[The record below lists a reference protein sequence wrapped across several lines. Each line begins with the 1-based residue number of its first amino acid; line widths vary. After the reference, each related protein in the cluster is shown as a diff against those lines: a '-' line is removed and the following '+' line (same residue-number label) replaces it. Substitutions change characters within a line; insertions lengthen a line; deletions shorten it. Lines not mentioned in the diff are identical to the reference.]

1 MPHESHACCPQP
13 FVKGFA
19 EDCTQHARECMHG
32 PQPCVERA
40 RRGCALPPQW
50 QAREC
55 MHDLWLFL
63 SFVERVR
70 PPRMLPDA
78 GGGVRAWHVTFA
90 GRCLRVCSSA
100 AVDYV
105 SGFVLPSAPPS
116 LRGRALSS
124 SSCRVPSCP
133 SRCPPAPARVRTHSL
148 PHTCANTALRT
159 RIATWALYTTHPYL
173 VSRARPERRRGGGLG
188 AAAMQATSVGTQEMK
203 WVSSCQVSFSDL
215 QEASDDTVK
224 ACKADMGENKQVD
237 LAMVFISSR
246 FTETRGGATPIDKR
260 DLDRALDTV
269 KHELGAKM
277 VFGCLGGGVMGMGEE
292 KAPEEFESFKAV
304 SICCAHLPGVD
315 IAPFSLAAGDV
326 PGADAT
332 QAEWRAKL
340 GNTNPSQEPVIIA
353 LVEPQMSASS
363 ALTRFLEGLDFA
375 YPGCVKVG
383 GLAAPSLQSASA
395 LPSVFS
401 SWTSSGDGASPFPG
415 LPGLTRPQDKKGAQ
429 VVGVALTGNIAAE
442 PLVAQGCRGIGGV
455 YEVAEMERNMLM
467 SLTQVGKSK
476 KMTALEMLQQVVQG
490 LSPADVEL
498 AQTSLFLG
506 VASESMQLDTSGQ
519 PPGTKSLVYYCF
531 FLIFYARQVWA
542 ASMHKFS
549 KTSILY
555 SVFI

>member
-1 MPHESHACCPQP
+1 
-13 FVKGFA
+13 
-19 EDCTQHARECMHG
+19 
-32 PQPCVERA
+32 
-40 RRGCALPPQW
+40 
-50 QAREC
+50 
-55 MHDLWLFL
+55 
-63 SFVERVR
+63 
-70 PPRMLPDA
+70 
-78 GGGVRAWHVTFA
+78 
-90 GRCLRVCSSA
+90 
-100 AVDYV
+100 
-105 SGFVLPSAPPS
+105 
-116 LRGRALSS
+116 
-124 SSCRVPSCP
+124 
-133 SRCPPAPARVRTHSL
+133 
-148 PHTCANTALRT
+148 
-159 RIATWALYTTHPYL
+159 
-173 VSRARPERRRGGGLG
+173 
-188 AAAMQATSVGTQEMK
+188 MQATSVGTQEMK

-215 QEASDDTVK
+215 QEAIDDTVK

-260 DLDRALDTV
+260 DLDRALDTI

-292 KAPEEFESFKAV
+292 KSPEEFESFKAV

-363 ALTRFLEGLDFA
+363 SLTRFLEGLDFA

-401 SWTSSGDGASPFPG
+401 SWTSSGDGASLFPA
-415 LPGLTRPQDKKGAQ
+415 LPGFTRPQDKKGAQ

-455 YEVAEMERNMLM
+455 YEVAEMQRNMLM
-467 SLTQVGKSK
+467 SLTQVGKTK

-506 VASESMQLDTSGQ
+506 VASESMQLDKSGQ
-519 PPGTKSLVYYCF
+519 PPGTHSQKKKIVDCLLSLF
-531 FLIFYARQVWA
+531 MNSLIN
-542 ASMHKFS
+542 
-549 KTSILY
+549 
-555 SVFI
+555 